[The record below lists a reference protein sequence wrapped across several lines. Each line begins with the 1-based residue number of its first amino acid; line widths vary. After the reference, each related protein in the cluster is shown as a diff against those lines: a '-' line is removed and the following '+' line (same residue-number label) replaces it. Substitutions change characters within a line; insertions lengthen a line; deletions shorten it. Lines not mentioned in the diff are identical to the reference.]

1 MFAACAP
8 GLLAA
13 GALLLGGCR
22 TAPDMK
28 PFAEGTAQLAGAIK
42 TSGQTVVAEVDAMSA
57 KWDKD
62 QRAAA
67 MATAEKFEQQWTRRN
82 ALADALMDYS
92 TSLAAIAS
100 AGEQGEKS
108 ALAVADS
115 FKKFTDAIDVAI
127 PQAAAVAE
135 GVKIGSKLYG
145 MFAQDHAAKTLG
157 ETMRRLQPA
166 IDETVSVLRGPSS
179 LGAIENSLGIIRDE
193 IPSNVGSESI
203 DGSKDGVKVRTERNN
218 LKNFSLRRLALV
230 SLLNNGTK
238 ARDELRADL
247 IKAADPDKEKE
258 FARLAELNADITTE
272 LATVEASLES
282 EAGLLAPFDAR
293 KVADQN
299 RLSTE
304 IELVRTVRAGLDDW
318 AAAHARLAAAAL
330 EKKPL
335 QVNDLIQIADEIQDL
350 VKTVR
355 AGQNQ

>member
-145 MFAQDHAAKTLG
+145 MFAQAFFNGSQTAGAA
-157 ETMRRLQPA
+157 Q
-166 IDETVSVLRGPSS
+166 
-179 LGAIENSLGIIRDE
+179 
-193 IPSNVGSESI
+193 
-203 DGSKDGVKVRTERNN
+203 
-218 LKNFSLRRLALV
+218 
-230 SLLNNGTK
+230 
-238 ARDELRADL
+238 
-247 IKAADPDKEKE
+247 
-258 FARLAELNADITTE
+258 
-272 LATVEASLES
+272 
-282 EAGLLAPFDAR
+282 
-293 KVADQN
+293 
-299 RLSTE
+299 
-304 IELVRTVRAGLDDW
+304 
-318 AAAHARLAAAAL
+318 H
-330 EKKPL
+330 
-335 QVNDLIQIADEIQDL
+335 
-350 VKTVR
+350 
-355 AGQNQ
+355 